1 MGMTMSQK
9 ILAAHAGRESVQ
21 AGELI
26 ECSLDVVL
34 GNDHVGRE
42 TMEYASDKW
51 RPIPKGT
58 LSDKIHDGITE
69 FVKLQKGN

>member
-1 MGMTMSQK
+1 MRRIYGFFLRVF
-9 ILAAHAGRESVQ
+9 IAA
-21 AGELI
+21 LI
-26 ECSLDVVL
+26 KEARKDQLLEADVVL